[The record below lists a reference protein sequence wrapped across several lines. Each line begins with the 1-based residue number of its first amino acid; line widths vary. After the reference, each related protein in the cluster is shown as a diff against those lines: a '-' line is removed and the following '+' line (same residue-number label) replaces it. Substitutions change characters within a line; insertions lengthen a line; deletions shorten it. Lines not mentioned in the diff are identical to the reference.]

1 MLQKVMTY
9 LLAVAL
15 VALIGFLVTFV
26 IMEVK
31 MTKAMRE
38 SEERYRQCHEEI
50 EREYKKKRENQ
61 PRS

>member
-38 SEERYRQCHEEI
+38 SEERYRQCLEEI
-50 EREYKKKRENQ
+50 ERECKKKRENQ